1 MKVEH
6 SSQWVA
12 NTISFV
18 GVDALYLRMAAE
30 GQVIWYEMGD
40 MGTFTWVHDLSPTR
54 VDKELLNKAWA
65 WRNFNEDLQ

>member
-18 GVDALYLRMAAE
+18 GVDTLYLRMAAE

-40 MGTFTWVHDLSPTR
+40 MGTFTWVKI
-54 VDKELLNKAWA
+54 VDRELLNKAWA
-65 WRNFNEDLQ
+65 NRNNHEVL

>member
-18 GVDALYLRMAAE
+18 GVDTLYLRMAAE
-30 GQVIWYEMGD
+30 GAVIWYEVGD
-40 MGTFTWVHDLSPTR
+40 AVSLTWV
-54 VDKELLNKAWA
+54 VDTESLNKAWA
-65 WRNFNEDLQ
+65 NRNAHEDLQ